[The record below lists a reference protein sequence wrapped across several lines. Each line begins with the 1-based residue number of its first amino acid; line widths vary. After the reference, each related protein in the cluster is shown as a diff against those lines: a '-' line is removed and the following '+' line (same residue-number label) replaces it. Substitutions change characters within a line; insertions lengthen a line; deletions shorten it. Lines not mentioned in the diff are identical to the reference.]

1 MFPFSAKKAV
11 SNERSLPFL
20 LIVDKISLPTS
31 MECKEFFHSKE
42 NSKGSIHFQKSI
54 IPVKQKVPLSKSLVL
69 LNKLADCIIVLS
81 GKWDFIFGKVP
92 ITIVF
97 IILNIK
103 NLWAGIAIKSFFISI
118 DFIMP
123 ISPNS
128 RKYRSKE
135 LILARSARGAGC
147 FRYALERIP

>member
-1 MFPFSAKKAV
+1 MFPFPPKGDV
-11 SNERSLPFL
+11 SNDRPLPFL

-81 GKWDFIFGKVP
+81 GK
-92 ITIVF
+92 
-97 IILNIK
+97 
-103 NLWAGIAIKSFFISI
+103 
-118 DFIMP
+118 
-123 ISPNS
+123 
-128 RKYRSKE
+128 
-135 LILARSARGAGC
+135 
-147 FRYALERIP
+147 